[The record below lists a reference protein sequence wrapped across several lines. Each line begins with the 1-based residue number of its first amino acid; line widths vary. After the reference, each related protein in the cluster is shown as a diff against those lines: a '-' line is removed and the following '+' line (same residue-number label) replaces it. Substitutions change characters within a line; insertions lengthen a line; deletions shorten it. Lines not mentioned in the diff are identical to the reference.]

1 MAGDATCVSRWPDL
15 PADLIREISGRLREV
30 ADYVHFHAVCKPWR
44 DAVVSPPP
52 LFFPWLVRCLD
63 ESTPPWRE
71 PCWADEDKLLF
82 RSVSGHKA
90 TFRVSRAS
98 CLGEKFAVRDTDGP
112 GGRVLAVCRDGAS
125 LVNPLTGAATHLP
138 RCFPENMAGYLGS
151 VDGVVTGDGTVL
163 LYYLSISSCTF
174 YRAAIL
180 RAGDDAWTSVH
191 MCIDSETMSF
201 WQQWSATYH
210 DGKVINAG
218 RQFYRVGMLSIAPG
232 DVFTGR
238 LEKRSLPQLYDD
250 PASYSYFFELG
261 GELMWAYVH
270 VAAAALFDHGH
281 GHGPLK
287 GGDLVGSGAVS
298 LWVYSREKK
307 SGRWVKREGRRLLG
321 SSVLFLGWTSSFAVE
336 AGQLAGEVDGGC
348 AYLMI
353 DSVGRG
359 LGRRGFLLLD
369 RCTVYRYRLE
379 DDTITMLDEL
389 PPGWLA
395 SCCTWF
401 LPRPTIHAGPEPKLS
416 KPYA

>member
-1 MAGDATCVSRWPDL
+1 MAGDATTCVSRWPDL
-15 PADLIREISGRLREV
+15 PADLIREISGRFREA

-82 RSVSGHKA
+82 RSVSGHKQA

-98 CLGEKFAVRDTDGP
+98 CLGEKVRRARHRRP
-112 GGRVLAVCRDGAS
+112 RRARPRVGSGGAS

-151 VDGVVTGDGTVL
+151 VNGVVTGQ
-163 LYYLSISSCTF
+163 
-174 YRAAIL
+174 R
-180 RAGDDAWTSVH
+180 H
-191 MCIDSETMSF
+191 DSETMSF

-238 LEKRSLPQLYDD
+238 LEKRSLPQLYDE

-270 VAAAALFDHGH
+270 VAAAALLDHGH
-281 GHGPLK
+281 YPLK

-401 LPRPTIHAGPEPKLS
+401 LPRPTIQPKLS